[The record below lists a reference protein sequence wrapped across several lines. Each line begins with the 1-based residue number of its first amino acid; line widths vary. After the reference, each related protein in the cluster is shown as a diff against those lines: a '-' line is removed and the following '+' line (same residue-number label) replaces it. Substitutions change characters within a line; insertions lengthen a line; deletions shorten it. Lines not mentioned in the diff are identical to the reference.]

1 MSRIFKKLNIE
12 DEPSSERS
20 SPDLKLVPPS
30 TEESVRPPLIQAK
43 ISNPQK
49 FKKLF
54 VPLSLIMVCSFL
66 GMVGYRYWVNHQLEP
81 TPVPVESVKVAEVT
95 KTTDMKSVEDEKIH
109 HEGTELYRAGDYVK
123 ALEKFQVVLKKYPK
137 DSVLNNNIGLA
148 YLKLND
154 IERAEMYFQE
164 ALKSDPKDS
173 AIYSNLGSVKISQ
186 QNWDEAI
193 SYFYQAILYHPEM
206 IEPHLNLAK
215 AFEMAGRPMEAIP
228 EYQHYLDHSK
238 VGGNPEIRKLVEQRI
253 VKLNSFSR
261 YIN

>member
-30 TEESVRPPLIQAK
+30 AEGELRSPLIQTK
-43 ISNPQK
+43 TSNPQK
-49 FKKLF
+49 FKKFF
-54 VPLSLIMVCSFL
+54 VPLFLILVCSLL
-66 GMVGYRYWVNHQLEP
+66 GMVGYRFWVNHQVVT
-81 TPVPVESVKVAEVT
+81 TPAPVESAKVEEVI
-95 KTTDMKSVEDEKIH
+95 KTADGKSPEDAKIH
-109 HEGTELYRAGDYVK
+109 HEATELFRAGDYVK
-123 ALEKFQVVLKKYPK
+123 ALEKFQVVLKKYPQ

-154 IERAEMYFQE
+154 IERAEMFFQE

-173 AIYSNLGSVKISQ
+173 AIYSNLGSVKIAQ